1 MKKVVKY
8 ILAMGLMAILS
19 GCTAGEDTL
28 TELRSSVKG
37 LPMVIQTYDENSSLI
52 DQVKGESI
60 DFSADRKFSVFAEGV
75 EVEKSSVVNITV
87 GGKMMMHVG
96 SSLIAYDSALDNI
109 FEDYAKSVDIE
120 NNDKSVPFIN
130 RMVNNSK
137 NLFTGQELVLLI
149 RSQNGT
155 PLATFYG
162 NEVRYSSTPIDKS
175 TSFLI
180 DGKRLIVYRCD
191 YTIYDVGLL
200 LQQ

>member
-1 MKKVVKY
+1 MKKVFKIALIV
-8 ILAMGLMAILS
+8 GLMSMLT
-19 GCTAGEDTL
+19 GCVFGEDVL
-28 TELRSSVKG
+28 TDIRSSVKG
-37 LPMVIQTYDENSSLI
+37 LPMVIQTYDENSQLI
-52 DQVKGESI
+52 DQVQGESI
-60 DFSADRKFSVFAEGV
+60 DFSADNTFAVYSEGAK
-75 EVEKSSVVNITV
+75 VEKSSVVNITV

-109 FEDYAKSVDIE
+109 FDSYAKTVDIE
-120 NNDKSVPFIN
+120 NHDRSVPFIN
-130 RMVNNSK
+130 RMVNSFK
-137 NLFTGQELVLLI
+137 NTFTGQELVILI

-162 NEVRYSSTPIDKS
+162 NEVRYTSTPIDKS

-200 LQQ
+200 MQQ